1 MLGASLPGAIDLLW
15 EEGEVHV
22 ERIGFVPG
30 AHASKGVRSEIAGM
44 VSGLGEMVWGPRQQM
59 HFLRALSSI

>member
-1 MLGASLPGAIDLLW
+1 MLW
-15 EEGEVHV
+15 EGGEVRV

-30 AHASKGVRSEIAGM
+30 AHASQGLRSEVAGM

>member
-1 MLGASLPGAIDLLW
+1 MLGASLPGARGVLW
-15 EEGEVHV
+15 EGGEVRV

-30 AHASKGVRSEIAGM
+30 AHASQGLRSEVAGM